1 MVKKLFR
8 INLLVLLFLFF
19 FANFVFAEES
29 PPEIDGVWE
38 MVYNAVRFVF
48 GFISIAAVGMIIY
61 GAFMWMMSAGD
72 PQKTKLAQGTITWS
86 VIGLIFFIIM
96 RLLLNYIF
104 GIFGIHFV
112 GLS

>member
-1 MVKKLFR
+1 MVRKLFR
-8 INLLVLLFLFF
+8 INLLVLLFLFV
-19 FANFVFAEES
+19 FANFVFAEDT
-29 PPEIDGVWE
+29 PPKIDGVWE

-72 PQKTKLAQGTITWS
+72 PQKTKLAQGTVTWS

-96 RLLLNYIF
+96 RMLLSFIF
-104 GIFGIHFV
+104 RILGFHFV
-112 GLS
+112 GL